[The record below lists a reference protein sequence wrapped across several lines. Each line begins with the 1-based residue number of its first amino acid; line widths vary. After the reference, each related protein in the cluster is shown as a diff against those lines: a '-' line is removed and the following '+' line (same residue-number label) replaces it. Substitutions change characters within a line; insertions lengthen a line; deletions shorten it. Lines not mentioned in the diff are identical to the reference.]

1 MTLQREEKY
10 YKAINFYLPK
20 DSIKLLEKALCNA
33 FICVKCHLEKRY
45 SQYCAFLALLR
56 HFAFLRFFCVITPV
70 IIFFSSYI
78 NEKRLSY
85 CHALI

>member
-20 DSIKLLEKALCNA
+20 DSLKLLEKALCDA

-45 SQYCAFLALLR
+45 SQYCAFTPFRVLTL
-56 HFAFLRFFCVITPV
+56 FCVITPV
-70 IIFFSSYI
+70 IIFFSVT
-78 NEKRLSY
+78 
-85 CHALI
+85 

>member
-33 FICVKCHLEKRY
+33 FILRKMPFGKALFAILCFFSVITPFRVLTL
-45 SQYCAFLALLR
+45 FALLR
-56 HFAFLRFFCVITPV
+56 LLLFF
-70 IIFFSSYI
+70 FQLH
-78 NEKRLSY
+78 K
-85 CHALI
+85 

>member
-45 SQYCAFLALLR
+45 SQYCAFFSVITPFRVLTL
-56 HFAFLRFFCVITPV
+56 FCVITPV
-70 IIFFSSYI
+70 FIFFFQLH
-78 NEKRLSY
+78 K
-85 CHALI
+85 